1 MKNAQI
7 NIMQNADDSS
17 SQTGSAF
24 DVGQVVSASF
34 LGYFGDAT
42 ATGTLKIQASNDNPA
57 PSQYRGSFVPTN
69 FADIPLKS
77 GDYID
82 LRVYQNSGASL
93 ALLNAAVTNWIS
105 IKRIGL

>member
-24 DVGQVVSASF
+24 DVGQ
-34 LGYFGDAT
+34 
-42 ATGTLKIQASNDNPA
+42 
-57 PSQYRGSFVPTN
+57 
-69 FADIPLKS
+69 
-77 GDYID
+77 
-82 LRVYQNSGASL
+82 GASL